1 MKVTSKQDLILEA
14 IIKAYLEDNLPVGSA
29 ELQTK
34 MPIDISASTI
44 RAYFNRLCNEG
55 ILMQL
60 HISGGRIPTTDAL
73 KKYWTQR
80 LKTDTV
86 ITLGSLSH
94 VRKTVIEY
102 GLYCAL
108 ELQNNEELKEVINVD
123 GRFLLLVFGG
133 GEVTVSYSAEADR
146 FLNELL
152 GFGIYDLRAI
162 ASRVG
167 FDELC
172 TKLDKMLVSKALFQE
187 GEAVLYEMAKENE
200 NRAFY
205 SFFKNARSILD
216 LKDGI
221 YFEEIVPSGY
231 MALKQRAKIGS
242 NDAKMLC
249 LGRLN
254 TDFEGFFNEAKEI
267 NEGDT

>member
-1 MKVTSKQDLILEA
+1 VLKVKAASKQDLILEA
-14 IIKAYLEDNLPVGSA
+14 IIKAYLEDNLPIGSA

-34 MPIDISASTI
+34 MPIEISASTI
-44 RAYFNRLCNEG
+44 RTYFNRLCNEG

-73 KKYWTQR
+73 KRYWMQR
-80 LKTDTV
+80 LRTDTA
-86 ITLGSLSH
+86 ITLGTLSH
-94 VRKTVIEY
+94 VKKTVIEY

-108 ELQNNEELKEVINVD
+108 ELQDNEELKEVISVD
-123 GRFLLLVFGG
+123 GRFLLLVFDG
-133 GEVTVSYSAEADR
+133 GEVTISYSAEAAR

-152 GFGIYDLRAI
+152 GFGVYELRTI
-162 ASRVG
+162 ASKVG

-172 TKLDKMLVSKALFQE
+172 MKLDKMLVSKVLFQE
-187 GEAVLYEMAKENE
+187 GEDVLYEMARENE
-200 NRAFY
+200 NRPLY
-205 SFFKNARSILD
+205 SFFKDARSILE
-216 LKDGI
+216 LKEGI

-242 NDAKMLC
+242 NNANMLC

-254 TDFEGFFNEAKEI
+254 TDFEGFFNEAKE
-267 NEGDT
+267 N

>member
-34 MPIDISASTI
+34 MPIEISASTI
-44 RAYFNRLCNEG
+44 RTYFNRLCNEG

-60 HISGGRIPTTDAL
+60 HISGGRIPTVNAL
-73 KKYWTQR
+73 KRYWTQR
-80 LKTDTV
+80 LKTDTA
-86 ITLGSLSH
+86 IALGSLSH
-94 VRKTVIEY
+94 VRKAVIEY

-108 ELQNNEELKEVINVD
+108 ELQDNEELKEVINVD
-123 GRFLLLVFGG
+123 GRFLLLVFNG
-133 GEVTVSYSAEADR
+133 GEVTINYSVHAAR

-152 GFGIYDLRAI
+152 GFGIYELRAI
-162 ASRVG
+162 AAKVG

-172 TKLDKMLVSKALFQE
+172 TKLDKMLVGEAFFQE
-187 GEAVLYEMAKENE
+187 GEYVLYEMAKENE
-200 NRAFY
+200 NRPFY
-205 SFFKNARSILD
+205 NFFKDTKRIFE

-231 MALKQRAKIGS
+231 MALKQRAKIGA

-254 TDFEGFFNEAKEI
+254 TDFEGFFNEAKE
-267 NEGDT
+267 N